1 MRGYDDKYKDGGGW
15 PRSRDDH
22 GSLIVEL
29 VILIPVFMVFTL
41 VIIGCGRMVQAR
53 QQAVEAA
60 RAGAEAAAIMQTQA
74 SASRAASAS
83 AVLGPYGS
91 IHSCTDESVRT
102 GTAHFAPGGEVTVT
116 VTCVV
121 DLSDVFIP
129 GMPGSISVTAA
140 QSAPLDPYRSI
151 G

>member
-1 MRGYDDKYKDGGGW
+1 MHGNQVEDGGGR
-15 PRSRDDH
+15 PRVWDDH

-29 VILIPVFMVFTL
+29 VILLPVFVVFTL
-41 VIIGCGRMVQAR
+41 VVIGCGRVVQAR

-83 AVLGPYGS
+83 AVIGPYGS